1 MRPTRCDACATEG
14 GPETEVNPLRPLREP
29 VRFCA
34 GCSCP
39 LFATQGGG
47 MTTETILLGMAIVAR
62 IAVPVGATALLAY
75 LVFQA
80 WKPKA

>member
-1 MRPTRCDACATEG
+1 
-14 GPETEVNPLRPLREP
+14 
-29 VRFCA
+29 
-34 GCSCP
+34 
-39 LFATQGGG
+39 